1 MRKSLAKLRANPGL
15 MDKLWQNVDTLYHGA
30 QNAGFAVG
38 KQKGP
43 VVAIHLTDPALAA
56 RAWRALL
63 LNGVYVN
70 LALPPA
76 TPSGTALL
84 RCSVSAAHDTAQLER
99 VVEVLTRVGR
109 ELGILGA
116 PAHAVAAE

>member
-1 MRKSLAKLRANPGL
+1 MN
-15 MDKLWQNVDTLYHGA
+15 KLWDNVDTLYHGVQA
-30 QNAGFAVG
+30 AGFSVG

-43 VVAIHLTDPALAA
+43 VVAIHLTDPAMAA

-84 RCSVSAAHDTAQLER
+84 RCSVSAAHSTEQLET
-99 VVEVLTRVGR
+99 VVSILSQIGR
-109 ELGILGA
+109 EIGILKNEA
-116 PAHAVAAE
+116 RAVAAE